1 MKKALH
7 NLFGIVF
14 ILFCFCFL
22 VAMSVWQYLIDHQI
36 EDFPQKYERF
46 FGEMFTLENFFWGLV
61 TLFLMGFVS
70 FFFWGA
76 IVLIFIFLV
85 RWPHGF
91 TSEFSSIRESQL
103 AFRSLF
109 NTYTVIGF
117 IMIYTWFLVTVINNR
132 W

>member
-1 MKKALH
+1 MKKPLH

-36 EDFPQKYERF
+36 ANFSQKYERF

-61 TLFLMGFVS
+61 TLFLMGLFC

-76 IVLIFIFLV
+76 IVLIYAFLV
-85 RWPHGF
+85 KWPDDLN
-91 TSEFSSIRESQL
+91 QL
-103 AFRSLF
+103 TFKGLI

-117 IMIYTWFLVTVINNR
+117 IMIYTWFLVFLINNNF
-132 W
+132 